1 MIVIEAQNIDGAIL
15 PVGPAGAGVKSLRAG
30 AACKRREGI
39 HQTGVG
45 ACPVEPEINIVL
57 LAPATATPSPTT
69 ATAERSHR
77 SAAGRTEIVNQTE
90 DHRVGTAV
98 VRSDVVKIL
107 AHAVGGDIRK
117 WNVLQQV
124 FGGGAEESGVNLV
137 EHSVELILLSIYGI
151 EELHWRAVVVARI
164 GKIAVAFGQRGNS
177 GKRIVGRIPAGSVPP
192 EKEKPL
198 VAAIEN
204 LGNVQRPSDI
214 RAKMRLV
221 VFRLGSGK
229 SAE

>member
-1 MIVIEAQNIDGAIL
+1 MPVPPARDG
-15 PVGPAGAGVKSLRAG
+15 
-30 AACKRREGI
+30 KRI
-39 HQTGVG
+39 HQGGVG
-45 ACPVEPEINIVL
+45 ARPIKPEIDIVL

-69 ATAERSHR
+69 AAERSNR
-77 SAAGRTEIVNQTE
+77 SATGGTEIVNQTE
-90 DHRVGTAV
+90 DHRVGTAI

-107 AHAVGGDIRK
+107 PHPVGGDIRK

-124 FGGGAEESGVNLV
+124 FGGGTEESGVNLV

-177 GKRIVGRIPAGSVPP
+177 GKRIVGRIPAGTVPP
-192 EKEKPL
+192 EKEEPL

-204 LGNVQRPSDI
+204 LGNVQRPSHVG
-214 RAKMRLV
+214 AKMRLV

-229 SAE
+229 SAQ